1 MDLATFGIG
10 IGLNVGSS
18 LLGWLF
24 GANKQKPWTQ
34 REINRLETFDE
45 PQSRYGEVIPRCY
58 GKVRVNGIYA
68 AAQVPFDWER
78 DDYRNGQTREFELTY
93 IYYGNLAVI
102 WAMKPRISSSPEI
115 KKIFFNKRTYYAN
128 GQVDGLLGQ
137 YWGRFEGLTVNNY
150 YGDQTTNDPILSFL
164 GDKHTAFKNTVYS
177 SMKRLRLNNSDGK
190 LFDFRYP
197 NLEAEFHTHNGTLYL
212 SEVVADLLDGAGY
225 AAEEY
230 DVTELADVPCLGF
243 IAEVDTLANKLEQ
256 LQTAYFFEIVDTGAQ
271 LKFIKQFRPSRVATI
286 NYGDLGGSDDDKS
299 GDLFTESEEELT
311 SLPTSVRILYNNYG
325 DDYQP
330 ASKESFKIKLGDWEN
345 VEEVATTLTL
355 SEADALNIVNKQLL
369 LAWTRRKRYKFSI
382 LPRFQY
388 LEAGDVIDVEFREGV
403 EPTQVQIAKLNQ
415 SASGLIEIE
424 GVGYD
429 GTIFDF
435 GFTMPSDN
443 TTNATITQGVAIPL
457 GQENIY
463 AVNTVTNAGG
473 TVTYTEGVDYTVDT
487 VSGTVTPIIGGGITN
502 GSDVVVNWQ
511 GDETIPAPSV
521 ETPIPTTLSGFNTVR
536 PFLEDDFGLYLLADG
551 DIPWQSAI
559 LWASPDG
566 SNYTNRGPIY
576 RGAFGTCATTL
587 PDGTG
592 TDNTSTLTVTVSET
606 MTLPSSGRILVG
618 AEILDYSNA
627 ALDATTATTKTYTL
641 SQFDRALRDTDGT
654 GHGGSEYFALLSGY
668 KFVYPVT
675 ESDIGNTYYF
685 KAVSPGQTLNDVS
698 PISLTVAVTDDNDSG
713 KWGGISGEISD
724 QSDLW
729 SILQRTRIWTYLSAG
744 FTVPNERESVNVQ
757 VDQDFGFGI
766 GVPVAVFRQSYI
778 GDPNAGGYAQ
788 LSCSAVTTNE
798 SGIFLTLEN
807 TDGIVT
813 ETTFLT
819 GDIIIPIYAGDVS
832 IFGGISKLL
841 SDTGYST
848 GDTFYD
854 GGAAN
859 TVEVDGI
866 FDGGNAGTTEFEST
880 LDASNASLA
889 FAWGDITG
897 TLSNQTDLQSA
908 LDAIAAGGA
917 AWGGI
922 TGTLSSQTDLNNALN
937 NKFDNPVGTINQYIR
952 GDGSLDTFPSIPTL
966 TSDLT
971 NDSGFITGISWGN
984 ISGTL
989 SNQTDLQTALDS
1001 KIEAVPFGGFIEAIA
1016 DKTYPLFKPDRSYL
1030 LKSLRVKSDSGTCT
1044 WAIQIGG
1051 VDVTGL
1057 GAVSVSSVEQLVS
1070 ATGANTINA
1079 GSRVTIVSTNN
1090 SSAVDVEFT
1099 IMLEAI

>member
-78 DDYRNGQTREFELTY
+78 DDYRNGQTREYELTY

-115 KKIFFNKRTYYAN
+115 KRIFFNKRTYYAN

-212 SEVVADLLDGAGY
+212 SAVVADLLDGAGY
-225 AAEEY
+225 APEEY
-230 DVTELADVPCLGF
+230 DVTELADVSCLGF
-243 IAEVDTLANKLEQ
+243 IAEVDSLANKLEQ

-299 GDLFTESEEELT
+299 GDLFTEYEEDLT

-325 DDYQP
+325 DNYQP

-435 GFTMPSDN
+435 GYTAPADN
-443 TTNATITQGVAIPL
+443 TANSAITQGTSIPL
-457 GQENIY
+457 GGEAII
-463 AVNTVTNAGG
+463 VTSVTSPDGSI
-473 TVTYTEGVDYTVDT
+473 TYTEGVDYTVDLAN
-487 VSGTVTPIIGGGITN
+487 GTVTPIIGGGIPT
-502 GSDVVVNWQ
+502 GSSVVINWQ
-511 GDETIPAPSV
+511 GDQVIQPFEVGNSP
-521 ETPIPTTLSGFNTVR
+521 PTTLSGLNIVR
-536 PFLEDDFGLYLLADG
+536 PSPTETFGLYLLADG
-551 DIPWQSAI
+551 DSPWQSAV
-559 LWASPDG
+559 LWSSADG
-566 SNYTNRGPIY
+566 TNYTNLGPIY
-576 RGAFGTCATTL
+576 RGVFGTCATTL
-587 PDGTG
+587 PDGDG
-592 TDNTSTLTVTVSET
+592 VDNVSSLTVVVSET
-606 MTLPSSGRILVG
+606 MDVPASGRILVG
-618 AEILDYSNA
+618 AEILDYSSA
-627 ALDATTATTKTYTL
+627 SLSETTAISKTYVL
-641 SQFDRALRDTDGT
+641 SQFTRALQGTDGT
-654 GHGGSEYFALLSGY
+654 GHGADEYFALLSGY
-668 KFVYPVT
+668 KFIFPI
-675 ESDIGNTYYF
+675 EGEDIGSTFTF
-685 KAVSPGQTLNDVS
+685 KAVSAGQALGDVS
-698 PISLTVAVTDDNDSG
+698 PTPITVTYFPPEITDVSPRQGDVGDAFTIYG
-713 KWGGISGEISD
+713 
-724 QSDLW
+724 
-729 SILQRTRIWTYLSAG
+729 RG
-744 FTVPNERESVNVQ
+744 FTSATSAAIAT
-757 VDQDFGFGI
+757 VDIDNFT
-766 GVPVAVFRQSYI
+766 VV
-778 GDPNAGGYAQ
+778 DD
-788 LSCSAVTTNE
+788 TT
-798 SGIFLTLEN
+798 I
-807 TDGIVT
+807 
-813 ETTFLT
+813 T
-819 GDIIIPIYAGDVS
+819 GNIA
-832 IFGGISKLL
+832 
-841 SDTGYST
+841 
-848 GDTFYD
+848 
-854 GGAAN
+854 
-859 TVEVDGI
+859 
-866 FDGGNAGTTEFEST
+866 AGTTTGTITVTIPSETTTSLIEFKIVDST
-880 LDASNASLA
+880 VV
-889 FAWGDITG
+889 WGD
-897 TLSNQTDLQSA
+897 
-908 LDAIAAGGA
+908 
-917 AWGGI
+917 I
-922 TGTLSSQTDLNNALN
+922 TGTLSSQTDLQA
-937 NKFDNPVGTINQYIR
+937 
-952 GDGSLDTFPSIPTL
+952 
-966 TSDLT
+966 
-971 NDSGFITGISWGN
+971 
-984 ISGTL
+984 
-989 SNQTDLQTALDS
+989 ALDS
-1001 KIEAVPFGGFIEAIA
+1001 KIEAIPFGGFIETIA
-1016 DKTYPLFKPDRSYL
+1016 DKTYPLFKPDRNYM

-1044 WAIQIGG
+1044 WAVQIGG

-1057 GAVSVSSVEQLVS
+1057 SAVSVSSVEQLVS

-1099 IMLEAI
+1099 IMLEAV